1 MGTELNEFYKRVP
14 KLLLLNIF
22 KDNILYINRIAM
34 ADTQQTEN
42 TKITKS
48 TPKTKKAVK
57 KETVETQQVSEVT
70 TEVSVAP
77 PTPTP
82 TPEVKQKNESI
93 EIVMT
98 TNDKFQHIL
107 QTLTELKK
115 TIVTVID
122 DVKKLQKEKK
132 KTKNTNLK
140 SGFVKQVPVTPVLA
154 EFVGI
159 KLNDIISRVDVTKF
173 ITEYIKTN
181 DLQVKENKQHFT
193 LDKKLANLFSMDE
206 NSQIHYFKLQ
216 AHLKDHYPKQTPQV
230 AVN

>member
-1 MGTELNEFYKRVP
+1 MV
-14 KLLLLNIF
+14 
-22 KDNILYINRIAM
+22 
-34 ADTQQTEN
+34 DTQN
-42 TKITKS
+42 KKVAKS
-48 TPKTKKAVK
+48 TPKTKKTVK
-57 KETVETQQVSEVT
+57 KEKEDTVSET
-70 TEVSVAP
+70 VSV
-77 PTPTP
+77 
-82 TPEVKQKNESI
+82 TPEVVVSPTTEKQTIEQT

-107 QTLTELKK
+107 LTLNDLKK
-115 TIVTVID
+115 TIVTVIE

-140 SGFVKQVPVTPVLA
+140 SGFVKQVPVTPALA

-159 KLNDIISRVDVTKF
+159 KESDLISRVDVTKF
-173 ITEYIKTN
+173 VTDYIKTN

-206 NSQIHYFKLQ
+206 NSQVHYFKLQ

-230 AVN
+230 AVA